1 MKFELKRTTATFG
14 VFHPR
19 EEKNKGM
26 ACDIPFKITVG
37 SQFLEML
44 APAQRVE
51 GEPDSPDTF
60 INELWT
66 VEGYVRRPALNPMKI
81 HRKPEGAKVTIWD
94 EASDK
99 KNGKPLVL
107 EPCRLNLKEI
117 TLMSPHQFALEG
129 QIQYSQYD
137 DKELARINAL
147 VNKNLDIEIFIEQVD
162 MFEDEKKDDE
172 KKDDE
177 DDEPTGDESP
187 AGDPREGDSDPEADE
202 EQQDPEE

>member
-1 MKFELKRTTATFG
+1 MQFELKRTTATFG

-26 ACDIPFKITVG
+26 ACDIPFKITIG
-37 SQFLEML
+37 SQYLDML

-51 GEPDSPDTF
+51 GEADSPDTF

-66 VEGYVRRPALNPMKI
+66 VEGYVRRPALNPLMI
-81 HRKPEGAKVTIWD
+81 YRKPEGARVTIWD

-107 EPCRLNLKEI
+107 EPCRLNLKKLE
-117 TLMSPHQFALEG
+117 LKSPHQLVLEG

-162 MFEDEKKDDE
+162 MFDDKKKDDE
-172 KKDDE
+172 GGKDEDENPDPDAGNADDGESDSKAE
-177 DDEPTGDESP
+177 DDEN
-187 AGDPREGDSDPEADE
+187 
-202 EQQDPEE
+202 DPEE